1 MRRHEIALHYASK
14 AINILEPEYEKRYPN
29 NMGSE
34 MERKNF
40 RKNFVSIVAS
50 AYHNA
55 AVEQEYNFDFSTS
68 LILY

>member
-40 RKNFVSIVAS
+40 VSIVAS